1 MLPPSGYPMS
11 RPAQVGHRGQ
21 YTTCRVILQSAQPG
35 IAQLEGGAVMLNAG
49 SCNILI
55 VGSCIFRKGVA
66 SIVHDLVPSAS
77 VVETFCF
84 SDARARLN
92 ASEFFA
98 AIFDIDADEL
108 NGPITFRTLRSDC
121 PHLILGVLSRTAS
134 AGDILS
140 YLAAGVTGYVLEKS
154 GQREVERAFGQILN
168 GAIYIPPDVI
178 EPTACEPEFA
188 LPALRR
194 NGCGLTPRQD
204 GVLRL
209 LLLGYSNKEIA
220 RQLNLSPHT
229 VKIHVSALLRCFA
242 VQSRSSLA
250 VAAAA
255 LRSEGIGHYS
265 SLGSSQI
272 LQISA

>member
-1 MLPPSGYPMS
+1 MLD
-11 RPAQVGHRGQ
+11 VEN
-21 YTTCRVILQSAQPG
+21 CR
-35 IAQLEGGAVMLNAG
+35 
-49 SCNILI
+49 ILI
-55 VGSCIFRKGVA
+55 VGSCIFRRGVA
-66 SIVHDLVPSAS
+66 SIVRDVVPSAS
-77 VVETFCF
+77 MAETFCF
-84 SDARARLN
+84 ADARARLN
-92 ASEFFA
+92 RCEFFA

-108 NGPITFRTLRSDC
+108 NGPISFRTLRVEC
-121 PHLILGVLSRTAS
+121 PRLILGVLSRSAS

-154 GQREVERAFGQILN
+154 GQAEVERAFREILN
-168 GAIYIPPDVI
+168 GAIYIPPNVI
-178 EPTACEPEFA
+178 EPAACEPELA

-209 LLLGYSNKEIA
+209 LLKGHSNKEIA

-242 VQSRSSLA
+242 VQRRSSLA

-255 LRSEGIGHYS
+255 LRAEAIGRYNP
-265 SLGSSQI
+265 LGSSPM
-272 LQISA
+272 LQVSA